1 MMSKLSPINAFG
13 KEQGINFNP
22 NPDSQKVFL
31 KLAALGESGAAR
43 DADGDTGSIAVGNF
57 KSNRLG

>member
-1 MMSKLSPINAFG
+1 
-13 KEQGINFNP
+13 
-22 NPDSQKVFL
+22 
-31 KLAALGESGAAR
+31 LGESGAAR